1 MKRTFLLGV
10 ILGLILVS
18 SADAGP
24 FRRAGPGQWRF
35 APSAPVYASPQ
46 GYMLTPGQPVTVPV
60 QPRPFYPPLIYP
72 NQGYPTQGY
81 IAPQVWYYPAYYAAP
96 VYFAPFSGCAGR
108 ACGR

>member
-1 MKRTFLLGV
+1 MRTIFAALIMSLLAT
-10 ILGLILVS
+10 

-24 FRRAGPGQWRF
+24 FRRAR
-35 APSAPVYASPQ
+35 VPQ
-46 GYMLTPGQPVTVPV
+46 GYVLTPGQPVTVPV

-81 IAPQVWYYPAYYAAP
+81 VAPPVWYYPVPSYYAAP
-96 VYFAPFSGCAGR
+96 VYVVPFSGCSGG